1 MAVIVITYNE
11 GGEPTLGYKCIT
23 LSLMDNTKKVFDS
36 GDFVKDW
43 YQLCKYINTSD
54 INEPLM
60 YSSSVDHFITDGAPY
75 HSGYLHIIEGK
86 PVLKYPERES
96 EYWYLNTDFEG
107 LEIFVPV
114 GTEPTWGEYV
124 KLYSV

>member
-1 MAVIVITYNE
+1 MAVIGITYNE

-23 LSLMDNTKKVFDS
+23 LSLMDNTEKVFDS

-60 YSSSVDHFITDGAPY
+60 YSSSVDHFIMDGAPY
-75 HSGYLHIIEGK
+75 DSAYLHIIKGK
-86 PVLKYPERES
+86 PVLKYPECES
-96 EYWYLNTDFEG
+96 ENWYLNNDFNG
-107 LEIFVPV
+107 LETFVPA
-114 GTEPTWGEYV
+114 GTKPSWNEYV